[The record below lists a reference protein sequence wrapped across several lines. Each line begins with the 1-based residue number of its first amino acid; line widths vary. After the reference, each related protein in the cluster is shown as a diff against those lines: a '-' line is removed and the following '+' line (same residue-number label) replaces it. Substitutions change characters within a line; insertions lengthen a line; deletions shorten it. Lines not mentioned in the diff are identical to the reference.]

1 MKNLS
6 QRGESA
12 GPQNFDPAPFL
23 GTIVL
28 KSLSEVF
35 SYRDAY
41 SCSALSV
48 VLNKS
53 RNLIHRP
60 VELHR
65 EFYQGDIVPTIHNFS
80 DSLIS

>member
-6 QRGESA
+6 QSGESA

-28 KSLSEVF
+28 KSLSEV
-35 SYRDAY
+35 Y

-53 RNLIHRP
+53 RNLIRRP